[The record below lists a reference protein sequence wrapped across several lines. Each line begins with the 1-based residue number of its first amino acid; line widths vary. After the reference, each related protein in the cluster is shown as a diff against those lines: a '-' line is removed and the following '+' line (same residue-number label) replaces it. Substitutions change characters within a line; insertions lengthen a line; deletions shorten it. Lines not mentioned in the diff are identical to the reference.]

1 MARKY
6 LFLLIIALG
15 FCCAGC
21 ARPYAGHLP
30 SAPWTPGAAQR
41 IVTKTLE
48 FNYQGVNNHN
58 LHGIRGAATLLPGSV
73 PDGTSW
79 YERIVLKVYLSDD
92 TGRILDSYT
101 LPCLPRAVN
110 EPIAFEIFLDIPSD
124 ADQENYYLAFGYSLV
139 LRGEEPD
146 SPKIIRQEEAGF

>member
-1 MARKY
+1 MPKKY
-6 LFLLIIALG
+6 LLLIAVFWL
-15 FCCAGC
+15 CCAGC

-30 SAPWTPGAAQR
+30 GAPWMPGAAQR
-41 IVTKTLE
+41 ITTKTLE

-58 LHGIRGAATLLPGSV
+58 LHGIRGSATLLPGSV
-73 PDGTSW
+73 PDWAFW

-92 TGRILDSYT
+92 TGRILDTYT
-101 LPCLPRAVN
+101 LPCLPRAVT

-124 ADQENYYLAFGYSLV
+124 ANKENYYLAFGYSLV
-139 LRGEEPD
+139 IRGEEPG